1 MQSGYPWNQSKARDC
16 RLRLVWKT
24 GHKQNEQQRIHATQI
39 DNHKYIVRVVRC
51 NHKFA
56 ESNGW
61 LVRRV
66 APGELVGIVKSC
78 TCSVVCSYFAAPAMA
93 CWTPP
98 IVFDV
103 STPFSST
110 VTVSSPFSITLQAS
124 SETYVQTRLASLQLL
139 SNSLTFPH
147 ISSEYLRSIDP
158 RNSSDTKTKCMLILT
173 AILIYTVTTMTT
185 VFFSRLQWNNSL
197 LLFGCTK
204 AIIFGVNM
212 HSDRPH
218 AASNFHWLFLFSLTP
233 PCPLWNSLTCQCFRG
248 EWPLNEAEADLRLQW
263 TVARH
268 TWGWCRERRALPE
281 RHLAGHSGTCSS
293 EHRRHPAPVT
303 GPVDQADW
311 RWAATMSGCQCPDE
325 TRNTRHRLPGR
336 GPLDGRTIAEPDNHI
351 VNK

>member
-197 LLFGCTK
+197 FLFGCTK
-204 AIIFGVNM
+204 AIIFCVKNN
-212 HSDRPH
+212 
-218 AASNFHWLFLFSLTP
+218 SNRHMQEHIFPDFSLTALKFP
-233 PCPLWNSLTCQCFRG
+233 DFSRFSRWVVILTNTKSLKSCHVTFRRITQNISS
-248 EWPLNEAEADLRLQW
+248 NE
-263 TVARH
+263 
-268 TWGWCRERRALPE
+268 
-281 RHLAGHSGTCSS
+281 
-293 EHRRHPAPVT
+293 PVT
-303 GPVDQADW
+303 
-311 RWAATMSGCQCPDE
+311 E
-325 TRNTRHRLPGR
+325 
-336 GPLDGRTIAEPDNHI
+336 
-351 VNK
+351 